1 MKIIKRLLL
10 VLLVLIII
18 LVSTAIVV
26 PYFYKDEILE
36 LTKSEINKSVNAKVD
51 FNDLTLSIFK
61 SFPNLSIGL
70 EKFYV
75 EGIDQFEGV
84 RLAGAESFNFD
95 VNLLSVMNIGKKPL
109 KINGIHLEKP
119 EINVIV
125 LKDGEANFDIAKPTD
140 ERIEQEAAATDYSGL
155 QIHLKEYSMTDGQII
170 FDDRQGDV
178 FLELNNLD
186 HSGMGNFT
194 LEVFDLDTKTKIAGI
209 TARQGGVTFLKKVQ
223 TSLDATFNIDQ
234 KNSKYTLKDNKLVI
248 NALQLIANGFIQM
261 QGNDINIDFKIDAPS
276 NNFKDLLSL
285 IPNAY
290 IQGYES
296 VEANGNFDLHADV
309 KGTYSGEKEQLP
321 AFNVNLNVANA
332 NIKYPDLPL
341 GIDNINTELA
351 IKSPS
356 SDLDQLKVDVNR
368 FAMKVGNNPFKAS
381 FKLRTPLSDPEVDA
395 VADGKIDLKELSQAF
410 PMEGIDELNG
420 LITENLKVQ
429 TRMSYIEQQAYEKVN
444 MEGKLRIENIN
455 YKAPATP
462 AVHIKD
468 MQMDFSPQYVKLNQ
482 FDAKLGKSDIQA
494 NGTIDNILAYFSPEK
509 TMTGKLNVR
518 STLFDAN
525 EWMPE
530 RTDANATPQ
539 PRPTDSEEEETTS
552 TEVFDRFD
560 FTLDAEMDEIL
571 IQQYRLK
578 NAVAK
583 GHFTPQKLTVSSLG
597 TEIGHTDFNVS
608 GAITNLFDYLF
619 KDGVLGGSVN
629 LNSRML
635 DLNQF
640 MTTDPAA
647 ANAETVEET
656 PTENAALEP
665 ILVPDNI
672 NMKVNANIAEVRY
685 TNMVLK
691 NIDGGLNIA
700 NEAVVIEGVDAE
712 ALGGRVNISGS
723 YDTKDNESPAYSF
736 KYNIQKLDVQES
748 FNTLNT
754 FQKLAPIGQYIK
766 GNYTSTLILDGKL
779 GKDMM
784 PELNTLNAEGFFQTI
799 NGVIQNFK
807 PLQELGNK
815 LNVEY
820 LKETIKLENTKN
832 WFTVKDGAVVV
843 EEFDRKVKDID
854 MKISGNHSFTQEIDY
869 IIKSKIPRKLLESN
883 SVGKAAEKGFDAL
896 RSEASKLGLD
906 IKKSEF
912 VNVQFNLTGS
922 LTKPKIGMK
931 LLGGEGEAS
940 VEDSVKGS
948 IKEEVNKKIN
958 EEKEKAKE
966 VVDQAVDS
974 AKNVVKDE
982 IDKAA
987 KDAKDQIVDKIK
999 TDSTTK
1005 KLMDD
1010 IAGEKGKKAADEIK
1024 DKLDK
1029 WNPFKKKKNKKN

>member
-10 VLLVLIII
+10 VLLVLIIL
-18 LVSTAIVV
+18 LVGTAIAI

-51 FNDLTLSIFK
+51 FNDLTLSVFK
-61 SFPNLSIGL
+61 SFPSLSIGL

-119 EINVIV
+119 EINVMV
-125 LKDGEANFDIAKPTD
+125 LKDGKANFDIAKPTD
-140 ERIEQEAAATDYSGL
+140 ERIEQEAATTDYSGL
-155 QIHLKEYSMTDGQII
+155 QINLKEYSITDGQIK
-170 FDDRQGDV
+170 FDDRQGDI
-178 FLELNNLD
+178 FLEINDLD
-186 HSGMGNFT
+186 HSGSGNFT
-194 LEVFDLDTKTKIAGI
+194 LDVFDLSTKTNIAGI
-209 TARQGGVTFLKKVQ
+209 TARQGGVAFLNKAQ

-248 NALQLIANGFIQM
+248 NALQLIADGFIQM
-261 QGNDINIDFKIDAPS
+261 QGDDINIDFKVDAPS

-296 VEANGNFDLHADV
+296 VKANGNFDLHADV
-309 KGTYSGEKEQLP
+309 KGTYNGEKEQLP
-321 AFNVNLNVANA
+321 AFDVDLNVANA

-341 GIDNINTELA
+341 GIDNINTEVA
-351 IKSPS
+351 VKSPG

-381 FKLRTPLSDPEVDA
+381 FKLRTPLSDPAVDA
-395 VADGKIDLKELSQAF
+395 VADGKINLKELSQAF

-420 LITENLKVQ
+420 LITANLKAK
-429 TRMSYIEQQAYEKVN
+429 TRMSYIDKQEYDKVD
-444 MEGKLRIENIN
+444 MEGKLRVENIN

-462 AVHIKD
+462 AVNIKD
-468 MQMDFSPQYVKLNQ
+468 MQMDFSPQYVKLDQ

-525 EWMPE
+525 EWIPE
-530 RTDANATPQ
+530 STDATAQPQ
-539 PRPTDSEEEETTS
+539 PTSTDGSEGGETTS

-571 IQQYRLK
+571 VDQYQLK

-647 ANAETVEET
+647 ANAETVEAT
-656 PTENAALEP
+656 PTESAAMEP

-672 NMKVNANIAEVRY
+672 NMKVNANVGEVRY

-700 NEAVVIEGVDAE
+700 NEAVVLEGVDAE
-712 ALGGRVNISGS
+712 TLGGKVNISGS

-736 KYNIQKLDVQES
+736 KYNIQELDVQKS

-784 PELNTLNAEGFFQTI
+784 PDLNTLNAEGFFQTI

-820 LKETIKLENTKN
+820 LKESIKLENTKN

-854 MKISGNHSFTQEIDY
+854 MKISGSHSFTQEIDY
-869 IIKSKIPRKLLESN
+869 IIKSKIPRKLLENN
-883 SVGKAAEKGFDAL
+883 SVGKAAGKGFDAL

-912 VNVQFNLTGS
+912 VNVQFNLTGP
-922 LTKPKIGMK
+922 LTKPKVGMK

-940 VEDSVKGS
+940 VEDSVKES
-948 IKEEVNKKIN
+948 IKDEVNKKID

-966 VVDQAVDS
+966 VVDKTVDS

-987 KDAKDQIVDKIK
+987 KDAKDKIIDKIK

-1005 KLMDD
+1005 KVIDD

-1029 WNPFKKKKNKKN
+1029 WNPFKKKKNKN